1 MVEPVRQAPH
11 ISTHPAVVFAAIEVF
26 RSWGAEVTVGEGPG
40 HLRDTEAAL
49 VESGIEEVLHATQT
63 RFADLNYEE
72 TRWTGNLGRA
82 SGLKGFHFPRTAV
95 EADWIVS
102 LPKLKTHHH
111 VGVTASMKNLYGVI
125 PGIRY
130 GWPKNVLHHHGIPQ
144 TVYDINASL
153 PKTIAIVDA
162 IQCMEGDGPIMGTAK
177 HMGLV
182 LIGTVPTAVDAT
194 VARLMD
200 LVPERI
206 PYLQLAADR
215 LGPVEESRIEQ
226 RGEAWQP
233 LARRFAILDKPHLR
247 RLQHCASASG

>member
-1 MVEPVRQAPH
+1 
-11 ISTHPAVVFAAIEVF
+11 
-26 RSWGAEVTVGEGPG
+26 
-40 HLRDTEAAL
+40 
-49 VESGIEEVLHATQT
+49 
-63 RFADLNYEE
+63 
-72 TRWTGNLGRA
+72 
-82 SGLKGFHFPRTAV
+82 
-95 EADWIVS
+95 
-102 LPKLKTHHH
+102 
-111 VGVTASMKNLYGVI
+111 
-125 PGIRY
+125 
-130 GWPKNVLHHHGIPQ
+130 
-144 TVYDINASL
+144 
-153 PKTIAIVDA
+153 
-162 IQCMEGDGPIMGTAK
+162 MEGDGPIMGTAK